1 MSRSY
6 LRARPRGLARPPAPV
21 QTAAAQARACVPS
34 KRPLCAAGAAPRA
47 SHRPP
52 NLHAQPPAAPRQPS
66 LPPEKIPQLAGA
78 APGGAAAAV
87 LALLGLDRDRLR
99 WAHLRRRP
107 ARLSSD
113 QTPARPRAASPL
125 NFILSAKTCCLHFTV
140 FGVTP
145 AVAPDKTLPPPK
157 MRLGCHH
164 CSLPSSIIS
173 TGGPAHGLAELAR
186 DAALLAG
193 RVAPQHVLAAEARA
207 DRALLEGVVD
217 LRPRRRLSAASS
229 GSPSRGQA

>member
-107 ARLSSD
+107 APQFRPDASASARCEPSQLHTFSKDLLPSLHGLWGD
-113 QTPARPRAASPL
+113 ARSGARQDAAASKNAAGLPPLLPPEQHNLNRWACARPRRACTRCSAPRRSGSAA
-125 NFILSAKTCCLHFTV
+125 
-140 FGVTP
+140 
-145 AVAPDKTLPPPK
+145 
-157 MRLGCHH
+157 
-164 CSLPSSIIS
+164 
-173 TGGPAHGLAELAR
+173 
-186 DAALLAG
+186 
-193 RVAPQHVLAAEARA
+193 ARA
-207 DRALLEGVVD
+207 
-217 LRPRRRLSAASS
+217 RRGSA
-229 GSPSRGQA
+229 G